1 MSDSQEETFFIG
13 NLHFEAKEADLTA
26 AFQGRGHK
34 VSTVKVARDREEN
47 RSRGFGFATVLV
59 KTGVDVVEDMYGVEI
74 MNRPIRIAISTSG
87 RSKS

>member
-1 MSDSQEETFFIG
+1 MSESQEETFFIG
-13 NLHFEAKEADLTA
+13 NLHFEAKESDLTC
-26 AFQGRGHK
+26 AFKERGHR

-59 KTGVDVVEDMYGVEI
+59 KPGVDVVEDMYGVEI
-74 MNRPIRIAISTSG
+74 IDRPIRIAISTSG